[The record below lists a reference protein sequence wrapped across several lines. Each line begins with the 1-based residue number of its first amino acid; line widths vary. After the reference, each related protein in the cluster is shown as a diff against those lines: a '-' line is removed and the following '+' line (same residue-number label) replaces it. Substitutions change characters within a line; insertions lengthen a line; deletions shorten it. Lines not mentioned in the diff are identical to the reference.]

1 MNERISVKWV
11 QIYRS
16 IAQSA
21 VFEIRTVDMI
31 YIVKCETVFR
41 SIESIF
47 FHMKDNNLKQVT
59 FRMICE
65 DNIFQIQN
73 TMRYDK

>member
-47 FHMKDNNLKQVT
+47 FHMKDKNLKQVT